1 MQVHLFDLLLCIGN
15 SVDLISPE
23 YTSHHQQVA
32 FLSYH
37 IGKKLGLDNRAC
49 GDLITAGLLHDIGAL
64 SSKERLMLIEEE
76 PFDVNNHAFRSA
88 KLLEQVAIFSEITQ
102 TVRFHHINWAD
113 GEGQTFLGQTVPL
126 TSHILHLAD
135 RVCVKFNP
143 KNSAVIQVPGV
154 FERIEKDTGRIFE
167 PEVVNALYKLKRN
180 DHIWL
185 ELMENKPLDYLPTKK
200 IYAGDFID
208 IDGLLEITR
217 MISLIIDFRSHFTAT
232 HSAGVAQIASRLGK
246 YLGFSD
252 MECKMLLIA
261 GYLHDLGKLCV
272 PNELLEKPS
281 ALNQTEFNIIRE
293 HTFHTYRL
301 LNNIKGM
308 EIINTWAS
316 YHHEKLNGKGYP
328 FQLSKDRIPLGSR
341 IMAVADVFTS
351 ITEDRPYRKGMPE
364 NQIISV
370 LKSMTD
376 DGSLCKIVVEK
387 LTGSLID
394 LIELCHHSQETAAA
408 LYESI
413 FHMSSHIEHS

>member
-1 MQVHLFDLLLCIGN
+1 MQIRLFDLLLCIGN

-23 YTSHHQQVA
+23 YNSHHQQVA

-37 IGKKLGLDNRAC
+37 IGHKMGLDDKTCR
-49 GDLITAGLLHDIGAL
+49 DLITAGLIHDIGAL
-64 SSKERLMLIEEE
+64 SSKERLTLMEEE

-88 KLLEQVAIFSEITQ
+88 KLLEEDKIFSEITQ
-102 TVRFHHINWAD
+102 AVRYHHINWAD
-113 GEGQTFLGQTVPL
+113 GEGQTFNGQKVPL
-126 TSHILHLAD
+126 SSHILHLAD
-135 RVCVKFNP
+135 RVCVKFDP
-143 KNSAVIQVPGV
+143 KNSSVVQVPGV
-154 FERIEKDTGRIFE
+154 FEQIEKDTGRVFM
-167 PEVVNALYKLKRN
+167 PEVVNALFKLKRS

-185 ELMENKPLDYLPTKK
+185 ELMEGKPLDYLPTRK
-200 IYAGDFID
+200 IFAGDFID

-232 HSAGVAQIASRLGK
+232 HSAGVAHIANRLGK
-246 YLGFSD
+246 FLGFSD

-261 GYLHDLGKLCV
+261 GYLHDLGKLYV

-301 LNNIKGM
+301 LNKIKGL

-316 YHHEKLNGKGYP
+316 YHHEKLNGRGYP
-328 FQLSKDRIPLGSR
+328 FQLSKERIPLGSR

-351 ITEDRPYRKGMPE
+351 VTEDRPYRKGMSE
-364 NQIISV
+364 KQIISV
-370 LKSMTD
+370 LQSMTD

-387 LTGSLID
+387 LTSSLD
-394 LIELCHHSQETAAA
+394 ELIELCHHSQKTAAT

-413 FHMSSHIEHS
+413 LNMSNHAESN